1 MSNLFLCACL
11 PSICCWWEDRMV
23 QILWKMVWQCLIKL
37 NMQIPYDPAII
48 FWGTYPREMKNYVH
62 TKICAWMFIAT
73 LLLITKKPEV
83 IQVFVNKWMVKQT
96 VVYTYHNLSNKKD
109 QTIDITAWTN
119 LQEIMPSERSQ
130 SKTVV
135 YAWFYL

>member
-1 MSNLFLCACL
+1 
-11 PSICCWWEDRMV
+11 
-23 QILWKMVWQCLIKL
+23 
-37 NMQIPYDPAII
+37 MQIPYDPAII
-48 FWGTYPREMKNYVH
+48 FWGTYPREMKNFVH